1 MNTPVKILDL
11 DDLRERSSH
20 FNPAECVIQLNGGF
34 SSRKLISYTPDD
46 KTWWVFNYIDE
57 TEHSYATSEEMFE
70 RTNIGK
76 ALEKGAL
83 WLERVEVEEY

>member
-11 DDLRERSSH
+11 EDLIERSSH

-34 SSRKLISYTPDD
+34 SSRKLISYFPDT
-46 KTWWVFNYIDE
+46 KEWWVYHLIDE
-57 TEHSYATSEEMFE
+57 TENTYATTTEMFE